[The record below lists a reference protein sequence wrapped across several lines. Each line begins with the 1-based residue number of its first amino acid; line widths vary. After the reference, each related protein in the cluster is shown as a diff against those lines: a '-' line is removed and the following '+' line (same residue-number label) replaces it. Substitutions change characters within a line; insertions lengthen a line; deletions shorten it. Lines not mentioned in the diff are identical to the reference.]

1 MVSDAD
7 SFHIDNLCARQLV
20 SVLDRTLADLLV
32 ANRADYSGFH
42 GAFIP
47 SLAEIFVS
55 LVSILVSLC
64 SKIRKRYITC
74 LN

>member
-7 SFHIDNLCARQLV
+7 SFHINNLCARQLV
-20 SVLDRTLADLLV
+20 SVLDGTLADLLV

-47 SLAEIFVS
+47 SLAEIFVT
-55 LVSILVSLC
+55 LVRILVSLC
-64 SKIRKRYITC
+64 LKIRKRYIPV
-74 LN
+74 